1 MEDDASSLLVT
12 KLMQTRHNI
21 GNNNGSSS
29 SHVSQQIAVST
40 TAAATASVIN
50 GTEKTASTEWHFDH
64 FSVDPLEE
72 QGSADGLHQLSLY
85 IFALFFDCYICNPRV
100 YVTLAK
106 TSLSVLLFTSNCYF
120 C

>member
-29 SHVSQQIAVST
+29 SHVSQQIAVS

-120 C
+120 S